1 MPWFSHSPDR
11 RRFPRFKADVLARA
25 NVVREEQILYLGTR
39 CNSISEGGVDAP
51 GLQSL
56 ALGDLVTLWLYLPG
70 STQPVWV
77 DTIVVRRS
85 SDRCGLEFLSL
96 SDDRRNLIKRYCHL
110 RPKEKHRRPR

>member
-25 NVVREEQILYLGTR
+25 NVVREDQILYLGTR

-56 ALGDLVTLWLYLPG
+56 ALGDLLTVAVSSRVNAARLG
-70 STQPVWV
+70 RHNCRATQQRP
-77 DTIVVRRS
+77 
-85 SDRCGLEFLSL
+85 
-96 SDDRRNLIKRYCHL
+96 L
-110 RPKEKHRRPR
+110 RPGVPVS